1 MKYQKVIFL
10 IPLQR
15 NASYAHPLAPNV
27 VVRAQYFSNLDT
39 TVNHLEDEA
48 HIIKKSVL
56 SDCLA
61 PSSVAEERTHSTS

>member
-1 MKYQKVIFL
+1 MKYQKIFDSFTEKCK
-10 IPLQR
+10 
-15 NASYAHPLAPNV
+15 SYAHPLAPNV